1 MALYYNNSYYYGED
15 AKRSTGLQTIDG
27 IQYLFDASGTLAVSR
42 MVVLANVNYY
52 CDTNGAAH
60 EMPNNQWYKGDDGN
74 WYYVKDGEVLKECTA
89 QIDGKWYQFDYAG
102 RLNTDNL
109 STDESGALRINSWVY
124 DGTYWHYYGE
134 DGEAYRYG
142 VYEISD
148 AKYYS
153 CLMEI
158 TIMWKM
164 ASSKTVEPIR
174 LMASGMG
181 LTMMEAC
188 L

>member
-1 MALYYNNSYYYGED
+1 MY
-15 AKRSTGLQTIDG
+15 
-27 IQYLFDASGTLAVSR
+27 
-42 MVVLANVNYY
+42 
-52 CDTNGAAH
+52 
-60 EMPNNQWYKGDDGN
+60 
-74 WYYVKDGEVLKECTA
+74 A

-148 AKYYS
+148 AKYYFDMNS
-153 CLMEI
+153 R
-158 TIMWKM
+158 M
-164 ASSKTVEPIR
+164 AVSEVCTDDGV
-174 LMASGMG
+174 G
-181 LTMMEAC
+181 C
-188 L
+188 